1 MIVDQ
6 CVCISRWRSYV
17 VESEAWSSPAW
28 KPEERYTSSAVYLKL
43 IFRLPF
49 FLQDIHIGRTMST
62 PGEAVTMAQE
72 VVKTMVAKGYVL
84 GKDALVMAKAFD
96 ESHNFSSTAASKVAE
111 LSNKIGL
118 TETIN
123 SGTETFKSVDQR
135 YHVSDIAK
143 SATTVT
149 GMAAISCGVSLQG
162 EQVWQQILL

>member
-28 KPEERYTSSAVYLKL
+28 KPEERYTSSA
-43 IFRLPF
+43 
-49 FLQDIHIGRTMST
+49 DIHIGRTMST